1 MQRSFHI
8 CFLLFSLVFL
18 GIWKGIGSHSTH
30 SSSTMSMVGGV
41 SDNLENSAET
51 VELAKYAVD
60 EHNKK
65 TNGALAFEHLVSA
78 RKQVVAGTLN
88 HLTLQASGKVYEA
101 KVWEKPWENFR
112 SLEGFAPAGTE
123 QADLTPAAPVSN
135 GESVAS
141 PVLAG
146 GVVDVSA
153 ENSDVKTELAQF
165 AVAEHNKKTN
175 SALSFERL
183 VSAKQQVVQGT
194 LHILR
199 IQASGQLYDA
209 KIWEKT
215 WENSKSL
222 EEFTAVESAQ
232 PSITSAD
239 LGTVLGGQPHTL
251 TGTGPVTPTA
261 NLETDSHVEKSKGG
275 FTSCFKG
282 LFSRKSFKGENQQ
295 GEPSEKENGLR
306 EVDPSDP
313 AVQEA
318 SEVALG
324 YLQQSS
330 NSLVPYTLSKV
341 SSAHAEV
348 GDGTTFYLDLVVS
361 RGGKEESVTSKVHHS
376 AEGKWSRK

>member
-239 LGTVLGGQPHTL
+239 LGTVLGG
-251 TGTGPVTPTA
+251 
-261 NLETDSHVEKSKGG
+261 
-275 FTSCFKG
+275 
-282 LFSRKSFKGENQQ
+282 
-295 GEPSEKENGLR
+295 EPSEKENGLR